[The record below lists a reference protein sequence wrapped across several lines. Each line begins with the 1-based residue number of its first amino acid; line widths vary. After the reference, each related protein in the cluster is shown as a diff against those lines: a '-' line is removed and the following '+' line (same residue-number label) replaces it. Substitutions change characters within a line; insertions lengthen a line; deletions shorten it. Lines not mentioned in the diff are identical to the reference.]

1 MSMNSVIWKIN
12 MTQMT
17 TTTGLKNA
25 GVVIS
30 VTNIYVV
37 RIADEENTVVVML

>member
-1 MSMNSVIWKIN
+1 MNSVIWKIN
-12 MTQMT
+12 MVQMT

-25 GVVIS
+25 GVVTS

-37 RIADEENTVVVML
+37 RITDEENTVIVML